1 MRMNA
6 NSSCAAKRPIAR
18 TIAPMRPAVSLAAV
32 LAACL
37 LVLAFALMAASP
49 RVAFA
54 AGSYSSP
61 KTDITMQ
68 VETDGSY
75 RVIEYRVLDF
85 QGDSAYVG
93 WSFTSLAETASV
105 QINGMRL
112 AQADADGN
120 VEGDWKTLS
129 STSFS
134 AKWLAGGVSSGAT
147 YAYDNA
153 KNTLYA
159 FPQVTDSRVIVEL
172 DYTIT
177 NAVLA
182 YKDISEAYWTYVSL
196 DWPVASENVTATIT
210 LPVAQGETVI
220 PNDTVRAW
228 GHGPQNGTVSVDS
241 AGTVVLHDDVVNPGQ
256 YATAHVLFPAS

>member
-1 MRMNA
+1 MRNRKDARRTACLRLMRMNA

-93 WSFTSLAETASV
+93 WSFTSLA
-105 QINGMRL
+105 
-112 AQADADGN
+112 
-120 VEGDWKTLS
+120 
-129 STSFS
+129 
-134 AKWLAGGVSSGAT
+134 
-147 YAYDNA
+147 
-153 KNTLYA
+153 
-159 FPQVTDSRVIVEL
+159 
-172 DYTIT
+172 
-177 NAVLA
+177 
-182 YKDISEAYWTYVSL
+182 
-196 DWPVASENVTATIT
+196 
-210 LPVAQGETVI
+210 
-220 PNDTVRAW
+220 
-228 GHGPQNGTVSVDS
+228 
-241 AGTVVLHDDVVNPGQ
+241 
-256 YATAHVLFPAS
+256 

>member
-1 MRMNA
+1 MGDA
-6 NSSCAAKRPIAR
+6 VRPSTPTADVV
-18 TIAPMRPAVSLAAV
+18 RPAVSLAAV

-37 LVLAFALMAASP
+37 LVLAVALMAASP

-75 RVIEYRVLDF
+75 RVVEYRVLDF

-105 QINGMRL
+105 QIDGMRL

-134 AKWLAGGVSSGAT
+134 AKWLAGGASSGAT

-153 KNTLYA
+153 EEHALCFSSGVRFSSNRRTRLHHHERGSRLQGHLRGVLDLR
-159 FPQVTDSRVIVEL
+159 FPRLAGGFGKRDGDNHASCRSRRNCHPERHGACVGPWSPKR
-172 DYTIT
+172 Y
-177 NAVLA
+177 
-182 YKDISEAYWTYVSL
+182 SL
-196 DWPVASENVTATIT
+196 
-210 LPVAQGETVI
+210 G
-220 PNDTVRAW
+220 
-228 GHGPQNGTVSVDS
+228 
-241 AGTVVLHDDVVNPGQ
+241 
-256 YATAHVLFPAS
+256 